1 MSNIKEFISK
11 NIDLCVRENKEDKD
25 TLIGLPFPY
34 TVPSVGH
41 FDELYYWDTY
51 FFNKGLQICGRM
63 ELAKN
68 NVDNMLWIVKK
79 YGLMPNGNRTFF
91 LNRSQP
97 PFLSMMVYDVYEY
110 YKDEVWLSEAF
121 KTLETEYE
129 FWMNKRISP
138 IGLNHYDCTIEEYEY
153 DEWAELLAQRIGF
166 MPDEPKD
173 KLARHMMTVAESG
186 WDVTPRW
193 EFEAYNFACTELNS
207 LMYSFEKNMAY
218 FCTIL
223 QNGQSDIWLQRA
235 ETRSE
240 LMNKYLEK
248 DGIFY
253 DYNYA
258 SQQQSTLLSAA
269 SLYPLFCG
277 VATPSQAQAM
287 VDSLHQLETDFGIL
301 TCQENEIDGKYQWNY
316 PNGWACL
323 HYVAIVGLDKYGYT
337 DIAKRIAQ
345 KYVSLVDKIFTQTNN
360 LWEKYNV
367 VQGNLD
373 VANEYGLPPMM
384 GWSAGVYM
392 EAEKYLSENN

>member
-1 MSNIKEFISK
+1 MHNIKDFILK

-68 NVDNMLWIVKK
+68 NVDNMLWLVKK

-110 YKDEVWLSEAF
+110 YKDENWLSEAF

-138 IGLNHYDCTIEEYEY
+138 IGLNHYDCTIEECEY

-166 MPDEPKD
+166 MPDEPKE

-193 EFEAYNFACTELNS
+193 GFEAYNFACVELNS

-218 FCTIL
+218 FCDIL
-223 QNGQSDIWLQRA
+223 QNGQSDIWLQHA
-235 ETRSE
+235 ATRCE

-248 DGIFY
+248 DGIFG
-253 DYNYA
+253 DYNYSA
-258 SQQQSTLLSAA
+258 QQQSTLFSAA

-277 VATPSQAQAM
+277 VATPSQAKAM
-287 VDSLHQLETDFGIL
+287 VDSLCQLETDFGIL
-301 TCQENEIDGKYQWNY
+301 TCEENEIDGKYQWSY

-323 HYVAIVGLDKYGYT
+323 HYVAIVGLEKYGYT
-337 DIAKRIAQ
+337 DIAKRIAK
-345 KYVSLVDKIFTQTNN
+345 KYVDIVEKIFAQTNN

-392 EAEKYLSENN
+392 AAEKYLNENN

>member
-153 DEWAELLAQRIGF
+153 EE
-166 MPDEPKD
+166 
-173 KLARHMMTVAESG
+173 
-186 WDVTPRW
+186 
-193 EFEAYNFACTELNS
+193 
-207 LMYSFEKNMAY
+207 
-218 FCTIL
+218 
-223 QNGQSDIWLQRA
+223 
-235 ETRSE
+235 
-240 LMNKYLEK
+240 
-248 DGIFY
+248 
-253 DYNYA
+253 
-258 SQQQSTLLSAA
+258 
-269 SLYPLFCG
+269 
-277 VATPSQAQAM
+277 
-287 VDSLHQLETDFGIL
+287 
-301 TCQENEIDGKYQWNY
+301 
-316 PNGWACL
+316 
-323 HYVAIVGLDKYGYT
+323 
-337 DIAKRIAQ
+337 
-345 KYVSLVDKIFTQTNN
+345 
-360 LWEKYNV
+360 
-367 VQGNLD
+367 
-373 VANEYGLPPMM
+373 
-384 GWSAGVYM
+384 
-392 EAEKYLSENN
+392 

>member
-11 NIDLCVRENKEDKD
+11 NIDLCVRENKEDRD

-68 NVDNMLWIVKK
+68 NVDNMLWLVKK

-110 YKDEVWLSEAF
+110 YKDEGWLSEAF

-235 ETRSE
+235 EARSE

-258 SQQQSTLLSAA
+258 SQQQSSLLSAA

-287 VDSLHQLETDFGIL
+287 VDSLHLLETDFGIL

-323 HYVAIVGLDKYGYT
+323 HYVAIAGLDKYGYT